1 MLDIEE
7 VELSSCTDEDDL
19 SSRANGDEHMEVAD
33 DEDVSTPANQMT
45 VY

>member
-19 SSRANGDEHMEVAD
+19 SSRANGDERMEVAD